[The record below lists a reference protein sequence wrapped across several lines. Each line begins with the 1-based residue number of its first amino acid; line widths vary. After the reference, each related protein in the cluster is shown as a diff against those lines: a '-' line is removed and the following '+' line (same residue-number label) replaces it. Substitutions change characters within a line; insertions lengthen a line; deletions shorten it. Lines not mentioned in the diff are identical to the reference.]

1 MNVDEVLLEVAR
13 LNREIINQLFA
24 YKEANNNN
32 DAIEVK
38 RQILITIGELEKRIL
53 ALKTLIDS

>member
-32 DAIEVK
+32 DTIEVK
-38 RQILITIGELEKRIL
+38 RQILITIGELEKRIV